1 MEPAEIAALKERIRR
16 IRERRPV
23 LVKLLERP
31 DLGDLRVDVNQALEE
46 IDELL
51 QEFEQTFGPQD

>member
-1 MEPAEIAALKERIRR
+1 MDPAEVAALKERIKR
-16 IRERRPV
+16 IRERRPA

-31 DLGDLRVDVNQALEE
+31 DLGSLRVDVNQALEE

>member
-1 MEPAEIAALKERIRR
+1 MEPAEITALKERIRR

>member
-31 DLGDLRVDVNQALEE
+31 DLRDLRVDVNQALEE

>member
-31 DLGDLRVDVNQALEE
+31 DLRDLRVDVSQALEE

>member
-16 IRERRPV
+16 IRERQPV

>member
-31 DLGDLRVDVNQALEE
+31 DLRDLRVDVNQALEE

-51 QEFEQTFGPQD
+51 QEFEQTFGP